1 MKDRGFE
8 VGDNAN
14 VKMSPALSPIS
25 AASASSSPHTTPRRR
40 KKLKDVLK
48 SASGSPAKKSS
59 PKIRPERYP
68 AERST
73 WGYWQTLLFA
83 AKVSNESLHWYAR
96 TQSGHS

>member
-25 AASASSSPHTTPRRR
+25 AASASSPHTTPKRR

-68 AERST
+68 AERSM
-73 WGYWQTLLFA
+73 GDIGKLYYLQP
-83 AKVSNESLHWYAR
+83 R
-96 TQSGHS
+96 